1 VTYKSYIKK
10 DYKMKD
16 GQKIVRQ
23 PLIAKHH
30 FPYLLIAVAV
40 ITGVIFYGSS
50 NLKTPPSLMIAE
62 DHSSAPEVES
72 TQLESTPPPITDSE
86 DIKEQ
91 IAGEL
96 DAPQA
101 DFSMAE
107 PAMEDIATAVSETLG
122 TVNITEVE
130 PGKEP
135 YWESVEV
142 QSGDNLALIFKRK
155 RLSPQMLYNI
165 MALGKDTA
173 ILKHIKPGQEI
184 RFLFEDGEFEAL
196 QYDVDLT
203 DTLYIRKLGD
213 IYSADLLEKELETRV
228 KTASGIIND
237 SLFLAG
243 KKSGLSDNMIMQMIN
258 LYGWDIDFAM
268 EVRKG
273 DQFHVVFEERYI
285 DGEKVQDGP
294 ILAAEFINRGK
305 SFTSVRYTH
314 ADGHSDYYAVNGNSM
329 RKAFLR
335 TPVKFARI
343 SSRFSLGRKHP
354 ILNRIRAHKGVD
366 YAAPTGT
373 PIRASGD
380 GVIKLAARKGG
391 YGRAIIIQHGGRYTT
406 LYGHLSR
413 YNRGIKRGKHVK
425 QGQIIGYVGMSGLA
439 TGPHLHYEF
448 RVNGVHRNPLT
459 VKLPKAMR
467 ISDDLMDEFKSQTE
481 PLLAQLSTVINNAT
495 VAVDGEQIQSD
506 IVQPLVV
513 LNVALNEK
521 ANSSSPTN

>member
-1 VTYKSYIKK
+1 MTYKSYIKK

-16 GQKIVRQ
+16 GQTISQ
-23 PLIAKHH
+23 QTLIAKHH
-30 FPYLLIAVAV
+30 FPYLFIAVSV
-40 ITGVIFYGSS
+40 IAGFIFYGGSS
-50 NLKTPPSLMIAE
+50 LKTPTSIMTAE
-62 DHSSAPEVES
+62 DHSSTPEVES
-72 TQLESTPPPITDSE
+72 AQYMTTLSEITDSE
-86 DIKEQ
+86 DFHEAITGQ
-91 IAGEL
+91 L
-96 DAPQA
+96 DTPQ
-101 DFSMAE
+101 DEFSMPGPVAQ
-107 PAMEDIATAVSETLG
+107 DIAADKGEILAIDEFFG
-122 TVNITEVE
+122 VE
-130 PGKEP
+130 PEKEP

-165 MALGKDTA
+165 MALGEDTA

-203 DTLYIRKLGD
+203 DTLYIKKLGD
-213 IYSADLLEKELETRV
+213 IYSADLLAKELETKV
-228 KTASGIIND
+228 KTASSTIND

-268 EVRKG
+268 EVRQG
-273 DQFHVVFEERYI
+273 DQFHVIYEERYV

-314 ADGHSDYYAVNGNSM
+314 ADGHSDYYAENGKSM
-329 RKAFLR
+329 RMAFRR

-366 YAAPTGT
+366 YAASTGT
-373 PIRASGD
+373 PVRASGD

-391 YGRAIIIQHGGRYTT
+391 YGKAIIIQHGGRYTT

-413 YNRGIKRGKHVK
+413 YHRGIKRGKHVK
-425 QGQIIGYVGMSGLA
+425 QGQIIGSVGMTGLA

-467 ISDDLMDEFKSQTE
+467 IPDDLMDEFKSQTE
-481 PLLAQLSTVINNAT
+481 PLLAQLSSITNNIT
-495 VAVDGEQIQSD
+495 VAADDGEQIPSA
-506 IVQPLVV
+506 IIRPV
-513 LNVALNEK
+513 VALNEEEH
-521 ANSSSPTN
+521 SSSPTN

>member
-1 VTYKSYIKK
+1 MTYKSYIKK
-10 DYKMKD
+10 DYKTGN
-16 GQKIVRQ
+16 GQEAIHQ
-23 PLIAKHH
+23 SLIAKHH
-30 FPYLLIAVAV
+30 FPYLFVAV
-40 ITGVIFYGSS
+40 SILASVIFYGGSS
-50 NLKTPPSLMIAE
+50 LKTPTSVMIAE
-62 DHSSAPEVES
+62 DHSSAPDVES
-72 TQLESTPPPITDSE
+72 AQHVTTDSEITDSE
-86 DIKEQ
+86 DFHATIIGQ
-91 IAGEL
+91 S
-96 DAPQA
+96 DTPQA
-101 DFSMAE
+101 EFSIAE
-107 PAMEDIATAVSETLG
+107 HVAHDIAIDENEALATDEFPW
-122 TVNITEVE
+122 VE
-130 PGKEP
+130 PEKEP
-135 YWESVEV
+135 YWESVKV

-165 MALGKDTA
+165 MALGEDTA

-184 RFLFEDGEFEAL
+184 RFLFEDGQFEAL

-203 DTLYIRKLGD
+203 DTLYIKKLGD
-213 IYSADLLEKELETRV
+213 IYSAYLLEKELESKV
-228 KTASGIIND
+228 KTASGTINE

-243 KKSGLSDNMIMQMIN
+243 RRGGLSDNMIMQLIN

-268 EVRKG
+268 EVRQG
-273 DQFHVVFEERYI
+273 DQFHVVYEERYI

-314 ADGHSDYYAVNGNSM
+314 ADGHSDYYAENGDSM

-366 YAAPTGT
+366 YAASTGT
-373 PIRASGD
+373 PVRATGD

-391 YGRAIIIQHGGRYTT
+391 YGKAIIIQHGGRYTT

-413 YNRGIKRGKHVK
+413 YRRGIKRGKHVK
-425 QGQIIGYVGMSGLA
+425 QGQIIGYVGVTGLA

-467 ISDDLMDEFKSQTE
+467 IPDDLMDEFKSQAK
-481 PLLAQLSTVINNAT
+481 PLLAQLSSITNNAT
-495 VAVDGEQIQSD
+495 VAADGEQIKSA
-506 IVQPLVV
+506 IVHSI
-513 LNVALNEK
+513 VALNEK
-521 ANSSSPTN
+521 ANSSPPTN

>member
-10 DYKMKD
+10 DYKTGN
-16 GQKIVRQ
+16 GQKTVHQ
-23 PLIAKHH
+23 SLIAKHH
-30 FPYLLIAVAV
+30 FPYLLIAVSMIAG
-40 ITGVIFYGSS
+40 IIFYGGSS
-50 NLKTPPSLMIAE
+50 LKTPTSVMIAE
-62 DHSSAPEVES
+62 DHSSAPDVETIHTEV
-72 TQLESTPPPITDSE
+72 TDSE
-86 DIKEQ
+86 DSHELN
-91 IAGEL
+91 AG
-96 DAPQA
+96 QA
-101 DFSMAE
+101 DTSQDEFSIPE
-107 PAMEDIATAVSETLG
+107 PVVQDIVIDDLPG
-122 TVNITEVE
+122 VE
-130 PGKEP
+130 IEREP
-135 YWESVEV
+135 YWESVKV
-142 QSGDNLALIFKRK
+142 KSGDNLALIFKRQ

-165 MALGKDTA
+165 MALGEDTA
-173 ILKHIKPGQEI
+173 ILKNIRPGQEI

-203 DTLYIRKLGD
+203 DTLYIKKLGD

-228 KTASGIIND
+228 KTASSTIND

-268 EVRKG
+268 EVRQG
-273 DQFHVVFEERYI
+273 DQFHVVYEQRYI

-314 ADGHSDYYAVNGNSM
+314 ADGHSDYYAENGNSM

-335 TPVKFARI
+335 TPVKFSRI

-354 ILNRIRAHKGVD
+354 ILYRIRAHKGVD
-366 YAAPTGT
+366 YAASTGT
-373 PIRASGD
+373 PVRASGD

-413 YNRGIKRGKHVK
+413 YGRGIKRGKHVK

-467 ISDDLMDEFKSQTE
+467 IPDNLMAEFKSQTE
-481 PLLAQLSTVINNAT
+481 PLLAQLSSITNNAT
-495 VAVDGEQIQSD
+495 VAADDEQRQSA
-506 IVQPLVV
+506 IVRSM
-513 LNVALNEK
+513 VALNEEK
-521 ANSSSPTN
+521 HSSSPTN

>member
-10 DYKMKD
+10 DYKTGN
-16 GQKIVRQ
+16 GQKTVHQ
-23 PLIAKHH
+23 SLIAKHH
-30 FPYLLIAVAV
+30 FPYLLIAVSV
-40 ITGVIFYGSS
+40 IAGIIFYGSS
-50 NLKTPPSLMIAE
+50 NLKTPTSVMITE
-62 DHSSAPEVES
+62 GLSSAPDVE
-72 TQLESTPPPITDSE
+72 TIHSE
-86 DIKEQ
+86 DPHELN
-91 IAGEL
+91 AG
-96 DAPQA
+96 QA
-101 DFSMAE
+101 DTSQDEFSMPE
-107 PAMEDIATAVSETLG
+107 PVAQDIVIDDLPGVET
-122 TVNITEVE
+122 E
-130 PGKEP
+130 KEP
-135 YWESVEV
+135 YWESVKV
-142 QSGDNLALIFKRK
+142 KSGDNLALIFKRK

-165 MALGKDTA
+165 MALGEDTA
-173 ILKHIKPGQEI
+173 ILKNIRPGQEI

-203 DTLYIRKLGD
+203 DTLYIKKLGD
-213 IYSADLLEKELETRV
+213 IYSAILLEKELETRV
-228 KTASGIIND
+228 KTASGTIND

-268 EVRKG
+268 EVRQG
-273 DQFHVVFEERYI
+273 DQFHVIYEQRYV

-314 ADGHSDYYAVNGNSM
+314 ADGHSDYYAENGNSM

-366 YAAPTGT
+366 YAASTGT
-373 PIRASGD
+373 PVLASGD

-413 YNRGIKRGKHVK
+413 YGRGIKRGKHVK
-425 QGQIIGYVGMSGLA
+425 QRQIIGYVGMSGLA

-467 ISDDLMDEFKSQTE
+467 IPDDLMAEFKSQTE
-481 PLLAQLSTVINNAT
+481 PLLVQLSSITNNAT
-495 VAVDGEQIQSD
+495 VAADDEQKQSA
-506 IVQPLVV
+506 VV
-513 LNVALNEK
+513 RSIVALNEEK
-521 ANSSSPTN
+521 HSSSPTN

>member
-1 VTYKSYIKK
+1 MTYKSYIKK
-10 DYKMKD
+10 DYKTGN
-16 GQKIVRQ
+16 GQETIHQ

-30 FPYLLIAVAV
+30 FPFLFIAVSV
-40 ITGVIFYGSS
+40 IAGIIFYGSS
-50 NLKTPPSLMIAE
+50 SLKTPTSVMIAE
-62 DHSSAPEVES
+62 DQTSAPEVES
-72 TQLESTPPPITDSE
+72 AQHVTALSEITDSE
-86 DIKEQ
+86 DSNEHV
-91 IAGEL
+91 AGHPGTL
-96 DAPQA
+96 QA
-101 DFSMAE
+101 EFSMPE
-107 PAMEDIATAVSETLG
+107 PLAQDVAIDEFAGIET
-122 TVNITEVE
+122 E
-130 PGKEP
+130 KEP
-135 YWESVEV
+135 YWESVKV
-142 QSGDNLALIFKRK
+142 KSGDNLALIFKRK

-165 MALGKDTA
+165 MALGEDTA
-173 ILKHIKPGQEI
+173 ILKNIRPGQEI

-203 DTLYIRKLGD
+203 DTLYIKKLGD

-228 KTASGIIND
+228 KTASGTIND

-268 EVRKG
+268 EVRQG
-273 DQFHVVFEERYI
+273 DQFHVVYEERYK

-314 ADGHSDYYAVNGNSM
+314 ADGHSDYYAENGNSM

-335 TPVKFARI
+335 TPVKFSRI

-366 YAAPTGT
+366 YAASTGT
-373 PIRASGD
+373 PVKATGD

-391 YGRAIIIQHGGRYTT
+391 YGRAIIIQHGGKYST

-413 YNRGIKRGKHVK
+413 YGRGIKRGKHVK
-425 QGQIIGYVGMSGLA
+425 QGQIIGYVGMTGLA

-448 RVNGVHRNPLT
+448 QVNGVHRNPLT

-467 ISDDLMDEFKSQTE
+467 IPDDLMDEFKSQTE
-481 PLLAQLSTVINNAT
+481 PLLAQLSSITNNAT
-495 VAVDGEQIQSD
+495 VADADEQKQSAIIQP
-506 IVQPLVV
+506 V
-513 LNVALNEK
+513 VALNEEEH
-521 ANSSSPTN
+521 SSSPTN

>member
-1 VTYKSYIKK
+1 MTYKSYIKK

-16 GQKIVRQ
+16 GQVISHQ
-23 PLIAKHH
+23 PLIVKHH
-30 FPYLLIAVAV
+30 FPYLFIAVSV
-40 ITGVIFYGSS
+40 IASVIFYGSS
-50 NLKTPPSLMIAE
+50 SLKTPTSVMIAE
-62 DHSSAPEVES
+62 DHSSAPDVES
-72 TQLESTPPPITDSE
+72 AQYVTTLSEITDSE
-86 DIKEQ
+86 DFHENIAEQ
-91 IAGEL
+91 L
-96 DAPQA
+96 DTPQA
-101 DFSMAE
+101 EFSMPEHA
-107 PAMEDIATAVSETLG
+107 AQNIATDESKTLAIDEFLREESE
-122 TVNITEVE
+122 E
-130 PGKEP
+130 EP
-135 YWESVEV
+135 YWESVKV

-165 MALGKDTA
+165 MALGEDAA

-203 DTLYIRKLGD
+203 DTLYIKKLGD
-213 IYSADLLEKELETRV
+213 IYSAEMLETELERKV
-228 KTASGIIND
+228 KTASGTIRD
-237 SLFLAG
+237 SLFLSGISA
-243 KKSGLSDNMIMQMIN
+243 GLSDNMIMQMIN

-268 EVRKG
+268 EVRHG
-273 DQFHVVFEERYI
+273 DQFHVIYEERYK

-314 ADGHSDYYAVNGNSM
+314 VDGHSDYYAENGNSM

-335 TPVKFARI
+335 TPVKFARV

-366 YAAPTGT
+366 YAASTGT
-373 PIRASGD
+373 PVRASGD

-391 YGRAIIIQHGGRYTT
+391 YGRAIIIQHGGKYTT

-413 YNRGIKRGKHVK
+413 YGRGIKKGKHVK
-425 QGQIIGYVGMSGLA
+425 QGQIIGYVGMTGLA

-467 ISDDLMDEFKSQTE
+467 IPDDLMEEFKSQTE
-481 PLLAQLSTVINNAT
+481 PLLTQLSIITNNAA
-495 VAVDGEQIQSD
+495 VATDDEQRHSTIGRP
-506 IVQPLVV
+506 I
-513 LNVALNEK
+513 VALNEEEP
-521 ANSSSPTN
+521 SSSPSN

>member
-1 VTYKSYIKK
+1 MTYKSYIKK
-10 DYKMKD
+10 DYKTGN
-16 GQKIVRQ
+16 GQETIHQ

-30 FPYLLIAVAV
+30 FPFLFIAVSV
-40 ITGVIFYGSS
+40 IAGIIFYGSS
-50 NLKTPPSLMIAE
+50 SLKTPTSVMIAE
-62 DHSSAPEVES
+62 DHTSAPEVES
-72 TQLESTPPPITDSE
+72 AQHVTALPEITDSE
-86 DIKEQ
+86 DSNEHV
-91 IAGEL
+91 AGHPGTL
-96 DAPQA
+96 QA
-101 DFSMAE
+101 EFSMPE
-107 PAMEDIATAVSETLG
+107 PLAQDVAIDEFAGIET
-122 TVNITEVE
+122 E
-130 PGKEP
+130 KEP
-135 YWESVEV
+135 YWESVKV
-142 QSGDNLALIFKRK
+142 KSGDNLALIFKRK

-165 MALGKDTA
+165 MALGENTA
-173 ILKHIKPGQEI
+173 ILKNIRPGQEI

-203 DTLYIRKLGD
+203 DTLYIKKLGD

-228 KTASGIIND
+228 KTASGTIND

-268 EVRKG
+268 EVRQG
-273 DQFHVVFEERYI
+273 DQFHVVYEERYK

-314 ADGHSDYYAVNGNSM
+314 ADGHSDYYAENGDSM

-335 TPVKFARI
+335 TPVKFARV

-366 YAAPTGT
+366 YAASTGT
-373 PIRASGD
+373 PVRTSGD

-391 YGRAIIIQHGGRYTT
+391 YGKAIIIQHGGKYTT

-413 YNRGIKRGKHVK
+413 YRRGIKRGKHVK
-425 QGQIIGYVGMSGLA
+425 QGQIIGYVGMTGLA

-467 ISDDLMDEFKSQTE
+467 IPDDLMDEFKSQTE
-481 PLLAQLSTVINNAT
+481 PLLAQLSSIMNNAA
-495 VAVDGEQIQSD
+495 VAANDEQIQSA
-506 IVQPLVV
+506 IIRPV
-513 LNVALNEK
+513 VALNEEEP
-521 ANSSSPTN
+521 SSSPTN

>member
-1 VTYKSYIKK
+1 MTYKSYIKK

-16 GQKIVRQ
+16 GQKIIRQ

-30 FPYLLIAVAV
+30 FPYLFIAVAV

-50 NLKTPPSLMIAE
+50 SLKTSPSVMIAE
-62 DHSSAPEVES
+62 EHSSAPEVES
-72 TQLESTPPPITDSE
+72 AQHVTTLSEITDSE
-86 DIKEQ
+86 
-91 IAGEL
+91 G
-96 DAPQA
+96 
-101 DFSMAE
+101 FH
-107 PAMEDIATAVSETLG
+107 EDIAASESETLAIDEFP
-122 TVNITEVE
+122 VVE
-130 PGKEP
+130 PVKEP
-135 YWESVEV
+135 YWESVKV

-165 MALGKDTA
+165 MALGGDTA

-228 KTASGIIND
+228 KAASSTIND

-268 EVRKG
+268 EVRQG
-273 DQFHVVFEERYI
+273 DQFHVVYEERYI
-285 DGEKVQDGP
+285 DDEKVQDGP

-314 ADGHSDYYAVNGNSM
+314 ADGHSDYYAENGNSM

-354 ILNRIRAHKGVD
+354 ILNRIRAHKGRRLCCTD
-366 YAAPTGT
+366 RHTHQG
-373 PIRASGD
+373 IRRWRNKACCKKG
-380 GVIKLAARKGG
+380 GLRKGDHHSTWWS
-391 YGRAIIIQHGGRYTT
+391 IHNT
-406 LYGHLSR
+406 LWS
-413 YNRGIKRGKHVK
+413 
-425 QGQIIGYVGMSGLA
+425 
-439 TGPHLHYEF
+439 PF
-448 RVNGVHRNPLT
+448 PL
-459 VKLPKAMR
+459 
-467 ISDDLMDEFKSQTE
+467 
-481 PLLAQLSTVINNAT
+481 
-495 VAVDGEQIQSD
+495 
-506 IVQPLVV
+506 
-513 LNVALNEK
+513 
-521 ANSSSPTN
+521 

>member
-1 VTYKSYIKK
+1 MTYKSYIKK
-10 DYKMKD
+10 DYKTGN
-16 GQKIVRQ
+16 GQEAIHQ
-23 PLIAKHH
+23 SLIAKHH
-30 FPYLLIAVAV
+30 FPYLFVAV
-40 ITGVIFYGSS
+40 SILASVIFYGGSS
-50 NLKTPPSLMIAE
+50 LKTPTSVMIAV
-62 DHSSAPEVES
+62 DHSSAPD
-72 TQLESTPPPITDSE
+72 LESAQHVTTDSEITDSE
-86 DIKEQ
+86 DFHENIGQ
-91 IAGEL
+91 S
-96 DAPQA
+96 DTPQA
-101 DFSMAE
+101 EFSIAE
-107 PAMEDIATAVSETLG
+107 HAAQDIAINENEALATDEFPG
-122 TVNITEVE
+122 VE
-130 PGKEP
+130 PEKEP
-135 YWESVEV
+135 YWESVKV

-165 MALGKDTA
+165 MALGEDTA

-184 RFLFEDGEFEAL
+184 RFLFEDGQFEAL

-203 DTLYIRKLGD
+203 DTLYIKKLGD
-213 IYSADLLEKELETRV
+213 IYSADLLEKELESKV
-228 KTASGIIND
+228 KTASGTINE

-243 KKSGLSDNMIMQMIN
+243 RRAGLSDNMIMRLIN

-268 EVRKG
+268 EVRQG
-273 DQFHVVFEERYI
+273 DQFHVVYEERYI

-314 ADGHSDYYAVNGNSM
+314 ADGHSDYYAENGDSM

-366 YAAPTGT
+366 YAASTGT
-373 PIRASGD
+373 PVRATGD

-391 YGRAIIIQHGGRYTT
+391 YGKAIIVQHGGRYTT

-413 YNRGIKRGKHVK
+413 YRRGIKRGKHVK
-425 QGQIIGYVGMSGLA
+425 QGQIIGYVGMTGLA

-467 ISDDLMDEFKSQTE
+467 IPDDLMDEFKSQAK
-481 PLLAQLSTVINNAT
+481 PLLAQLSSITNNAT
-495 VAVDGEQIQSD
+495 VAADGEQIKSA
-506 IVQPLVV
+506 IVHSI
-513 LNVALNEK
+513 VALNEK
-521 ANSSSPTN
+521 ANSSPPTN

>member
-1 VTYKSYIKK
+1 MTYKSYIKK

-16 GQKIVRQ
+16 GQIIGQ
-23 PLIAKHH
+23 QSLIAKHH
-30 FPYLLIAVAV
+30 FPYLFIAVAV

-50 NLKTPPSLMIAE
+50 SLKTSPSVMIAE
-62 DHSSAPEVES
+62 EHSSAPEVENARRV
-72 TQLESTPPPITDSE
+72 TTPSEITDAEDSLELIAGQADTAQAEFSMPELETQDILVE
-86 DIKEQ
+86 DIEVSA
-91 IAGEL
+91 IDEFL
-96 DAPQA
+96 
-101 DFSMAE
+101 SEE
-107 PAMEDIATAVSETLG
+107 PE
-122 TVNITEVE
+122 
-130 PGKEP
+130 KEP

-155 RLSPQMLYNI
+155 RLSPKMLYNI
-165 MALGKDTA
+165 MALGEDTA

-184 RFLFEDGEFEAL
+184 RFLFEGGEFEAL

-203 DTLYIRKLGD
+203 DTLYIKKLGD
-213 IYSADLLEKELETRV
+213 IYSAELLETELETRV

-237 SLFLAG
+237 SLFLTG

-268 EVRKG
+268 EVRQG
-273 DQFHVVFEERYI
+273 DQFHVVYEERYK

-314 ADGHSDYYAVNGNSM
+314 ADGHADYYAENGDSM

-366 YAAPTGT
+366 YSASTGT
-373 PIRASGD
+373 PVRASGD

-391 YGRAIIIQHGGRYTT
+391 YGKAIIIQHGGRYTT

-413 YNRGIKRGKHVK
+413 YGRGIKRGKHVN
-425 QGQIIGYVGMSGLA
+425 QGQIIGYVGMTGLA

-467 ISDDLMDEFKSQTE
+467 IPDDLMAEFKSQTK
-481 PLLAQLSTVINNAT
+481 PLLAQLSIITNNAT
-495 VAVDGEQIQSD
+495 VAANDEQIQSA
-506 IVQPLVV
+506 IIRPV
-513 LNVALNEK
+513 VALNEEEP
-521 ANSSSPTN
+521 SSSPTN

>member
-1 VTYKSYIKK
+1 MTYKSYIMK

-16 GQKIVRQ
+16 GQIFSHQ
-23 PLIAKHH
+23 SLIAKHH
-30 FPYLLIAVAV
+30 FPYLFITVSVIA
-40 ITGVIFYGSS
+40 GVIFYCTGS
-50 NLKTPPSLMIAE
+50 LKTPTSIMTAE
-62 DHSSAPEVES
+62 DHSSASGVEIAQLVTALSDVANSEDFHENVAEQLDTHQAEFSMPDHAAQDYATDKDESLAIDEFSEVE
-72 TQLESTPPPITDSE
+72 Q
-86 DIKEQ
+86 
-91 IAGEL
+91 
-96 DAPQA
+96 
-101 DFSMAE
+101 
-107 PAMEDIATAVSETLG
+107 
-122 TVNITEVE
+122 
-130 PGKEP
+130 EP
-135 YWESVEV
+135 YWESVKV

-165 MALGKDTA
+165 MSLGEDTA

-184 RFLFEDGEFEAL
+184 RFLFENGEFEAL

-203 DTLYIRKLGD
+203 DTLYIKKLGD
-213 IYSADLLEKELETRV
+213 MYSANLVEKELETKV

-243 KKSGLSDNMIMQMIN
+243 KRSGLSDNMIMQMIN

-268 EVRKG
+268 EVRQG
-273 DQFHVVFEERYI
+273 DQFHVVYEQRYK

-314 ADGHSDYYAVNGNSM
+314 ADGHSDYYAENGNSM

-335 TPVKFARI
+335 TPVEFARI

-366 YAAPTGT
+366 YAASTGT
-373 PIRASGD
+373 PVRVSGD

-391 YGRAIIIQHGGRYTT
+391 YGRAIIVQHGGKYTT

-413 YNRGIKRGKHVK
+413 YGRGIKRGKHVK
-425 QGQIIGYVGMSGLA
+425 QGQIIGYVGMTGLA

-467 ISDDLMDEFKSQTE
+467 IPDDLMDEFKSQTE
-481 PLLAQLSTVINNAT
+481 PLLAQLSSIVNNTTIA
-495 VAVDGEQIQSD
+495 ADDKQIQSAT
-506 IVQPLVV
+506 VRPV
-513 LNVALNEK
+513 VALNEEEH
-521 ANSSSPTN
+521 SSSPTN

>member
-10 DYKMKD
+10 DYKTGN
-16 GQKIVRQ
+16 GQETIHQ
-23 PLIAKHH
+23 SFIAKHH
-30 FPYLLIAVAV
+30 FPYLLIAVSV
-40 ITGVIFYGSS
+40 IAGIIFYGSS
-50 NLKTPPSLMIAE
+50 SLKSPTSIMTTE
-62 DHSSAPEVES
+62 DNSSAPDIESAQDVAELSEITDTEDSHELIAGQEDTTQAELSMPELVEQDIAIDDLPEVEI
-72 TQLESTPPPITDSE
+72 E
-86 DIKEQ
+86 
-91 IAGEL
+91 
-96 DAPQA
+96 
-101 DFSMAE
+101 
-107 PAMEDIATAVSETLG
+107 
-122 TVNITEVE
+122 
-130 PGKEP
+130 KEP
-135 YWESVEV
+135 YWESVKV
-142 QSGDNLALIFKRK
+142 KSGDNLALIFKRK

-165 MALGKDTA
+165 MALGEDTA

-203 DTLYIRKLGD
+203 DTLYIKKLGD
-213 IYSADLLEKELETRV
+213 IYSADLLETELETRV
-228 KTASGIIND
+228 KTASGTIND

-268 EVRKG
+268 EVRQG
-273 DQFHVVFEERYI
+273 DQFHVIYEDRYK

-305 SFTSVRYTH
+305 FFTSVRYTH
-314 ADGHSDYYAVNGNSM
+314 ADGHSDYYAENGNSM

-335 TPVKFARI
+335 TPVKFSRI

-354 ILNRIRAHKGVD
+354 ILNKIRAHRGVD
-366 YAAPTGT
+366 YAASTGT
-373 PIRASGD
+373 PVKAAGD

-413 YNRGIKRGKHVK
+413 YGRGIKRGKHVK

-467 ISDDLMDEFKSQTE
+467 IPDKLMAEFKSQTE
-481 PLLAQLSTVINNAT
+481 PLLAQLNSITNNKTFA
-495 VAVDGEQIQSD
+495 ANDEQIQSA
-506 IVQPLVV
+506 IIRPV
-513 LNVALNEK
+513 VALNEEEH
-521 ANSSSPTN
+521 SSSPTN

>member
-16 GQKIVRQ
+16 GQIISHQ
-23 PLIAKHH
+23 SLIAKHH
-30 FPYLLIAVAV
+30 FPYLFIAVAV
-40 ITGVIFYGSS
+40 ITAVIFYGSDS
-50 NLKTPPSLMIAE
+50 LKTPPSVMIAE
-62 DHSSAPEVES
+62 DPS
-72 TQLESTPPPITDSE
+72 STPEEESDQHATTPSIMTDSE
-86 DIKEQ
+86 DFQEQ
-91 IAGEL
+91 IAGQV
-96 DAPQA
+96 DAHQA
-101 DFSMAE
+101 EFSAPE
-107 PAMEDIATAVSETLG
+107 PAAQDVATNEDETLA
-122 TVNITEVE
+122 IDEFPAVE
-130 PGKEP
+130 IEKEP
-135 YWESVEV
+135 YWESVKV
-142 QSGDNLALIFKRK
+142 KPGDNLALIFKRK

-165 MALGKDTA
+165 MALGEDTA
-173 ILKHIKPGQEI
+173 ILKHIRPGQEI

-203 DTLYIRKLGD
+203 DTLYIKKLGD
-213 IYSADLLEKELETRV
+213 IYSVDLLEKELETRV
-228 KTASGIIND
+228 NTASGTIND

-268 EVRKG
+268 EVRRG
-273 DQFHVVFEERYI
+273 DQFHVVYEDRYK

-294 ILAAEFINRGK
+294 ILAAEFTNRGK

-314 ADGHSDYYAVNGNSM
+314 ADGRSDYYAENGNSM

-335 TPVKFARI
+335 TPVEFSRI

-366 YAAPTGT
+366 YAASTGT
-373 PIRASGD
+373 PVKAAGD

-391 YGRAIIIQHGGRYTT
+391 YGRVIIIQHGGRYTT

-413 YNRGIKRGKHVK
+413 YGRGIKRGKHVK
-425 QGQIIGYVGMSGLA
+425 QGQIIGYVGMTGLA

-467 ISDDLMDEFKSQTE
+467 IPDDLMAEFKSQTK
-481 PLLAQLSTVINNAT
+481 PLLAQLSSITNNAT
-495 VAVDGEQIQSD
+495 VAANDEQIQSA
-506 IVQPLVV
+506 IIRPV
-513 LNVALNEK
+513 VALNEK
-521 ANSSSPTN
+521 EQSSSPTN